1 MMLPIFSRA
10 TTCPAMGQ
18 SNEAHSKVPTMMTS
32 MSARKPCQP
41 ATSRAKFAR
50 LMLQFFDENPSPAI
64 SSFSEQQLD
73 ELFDLESKGSLNA
86 EMFFETLTKFQI
98 KFQAPDIRV
107 NSASASAGRI
117 ENSKA
122 GSKLH
127 GAPRVSRRLGPNQKV
142 ASSSAAATGSPSG
155 AASSAAADSSS
166 AAAAASDAATGSSS
180 GAAPSAAAESS
191 SAAAAAPNAA
201 TGFPPGAA
209 SPAAAEPPPV
219 AAAAPD
225 AATSSPSGVAPF
237 ASSSSVAAAASAKS
251 SSVASL
257 VGRAVADDALGCGQ
271 KRRVNESETYTAVPP
286 NNNGGAR
293 ANYQICLLDGKPNQ
307 IFDQIGNC
315 FKNSIGLIMREIN
328 DSVYSRLQSP
338 NLTTGVINTIL
349 NLGGY
354 VLRKLPLFFTQHCNR
369 LFKPEMPYL
378 LAILLENQF
387 EVQLPWLKIDPVD
400 PEEADRRVRNIVA
413 SMRQMLPFL
422 ILNPFN
428 KHGVAMHTIGL
439 DCRFQ
444 RAMVLDP
451 ANANSFPFTL
461 QNLNA
466 VCDGRWT
473 PSFRHI
479 WVICRR

>member
-1 MMLPIFSRA
+1 
-10 TTCPAMGQ
+10 
-18 SNEAHSKVPTMMTS
+18 MTS
-32 MSARKPCQP
+32 MSARKSVSLQ
-41 ATSRAKFAR
+41 AKFAR
-50 LMLQFFDENPSPAI
+50 LMLQFFDDNPSPAI
-64 SSFSEQQLD
+64 SSFSDQQLD
-73 ELFDLESKGSLNA
+73 ELFDLETKGSLKD
-86 EMFFETLTKFQI
+86 EMFFQTLTKFQI
-98 KFQAPDIRV
+98 KFQAPGIHV
-107 NSASASAGRI
+107 NSALASADRR
-117 ENSKA
+117 EKTKS
-122 GSKLH
+122 GSALL
-127 GAPRVSRRLGPNQKV
+127 GAPRVPRGNRVFQKPT
-142 ASSSAAATGSPSG
+142 SSSAAATGSSSG
-155 AASSAAADSSS
+155 VASAAAESPS
-166 AAAAASDAATGSSS
+166 AADAAPDAATGSSS
-180 GAAPSAAAESS
+180 GVASAAAK
-191 SAAAAAPNAA
+191 
-201 TGFPPGAA
+201 
-209 SPAAAEPPPV
+209 SP
-219 AAAAPD
+219 
-225 AATSSPSGVAPF
+225 
-237 ASSSSVAAAASAKS
+237 
-251 SSVASL
+251 SVASS
-257 VGRAVADDALGCGQ
+257 GRRADADDARSCGQ
-271 KRRVNESETYTAVPP
+271 KRPMGRSEAYNAVPP
-286 NNNGGAR
+286 KNNGGAR

-338 NLTTGVINTIL
+338 NLTTGDINTIL

-354 VLRKLPLFFTQHCNR
+354 VLRKLPLFLNQHCNR

-400 PEEADRRVRNIVA
+400 PEEALLRIRNIVA

-428 KHGVAMHTIGL
+428 KYGVAMHTIGL